1 MKNID
6 SLQAMYPNVFHNKL
20 MCSSSLKRDKNL
32 HDDIV
37 SAKCKQGSHRLV
49 LKIFSYISRKKSQIS
64 MGILNITKRR
74 ETECN
79 SYCLLTLEPP
89 LGVFM
94 KIKSSYLICL
104 THWGRVM
111 HICFSKKKTFVQ
123 IMACRLIGAKPL
135 SEPMLEYCYW
145 TGRNKLQWKFNW
157 NSYFIIQENVFEKV
171 VWKIAAILSQPQ
183 CIYNV

>member
-1 MKNID
+1 MQTRFP
-6 SLQAMYPNVFHNKL
+6 QAGLENFQLYFK
-20 MCSSSLKRDKNL
+20 
-32 HDDIV
+32 
-37 SAKCKQGSHRLV
+37 
-49 LKIFSYISRKKSQIS
+49 KKSQTS
-64 MGILNITKRR
+64 MRILNIKKRR

-123 IMACRLIGAKPL
+123 IMAFRLIGAKPL

-157 NSYFIIQENVFEKV
+157 NSYFIIQENVFENV

-183 CIYNV
+183 CVYNV